1 VEIWQE
7 VGMRN
12 WFSKAVGSSGH
23 CDAVCEVL
31 ERTGNLET
39 SDPVDAIGALLAGLP
54 EQMRKHIYSCERCR
68 VFADDLLEARAMF
81 EERKFGAQPGP
92 YFLARVMASIEDR
105 EQQLERS
112 AQTWAAVPRLAS
124 RLAVLA
130 SLGLLLAAS
139 WVYQMPKNSGA
150 GMSSQQ
156 VSEALVDNGTSQDDL
171 LLSAGR

>member
-1 VEIWQE
+1 
-7 VGMRN
+7 MRN
-12 WFSKAVGSSGH
+12 WFRKAVGSSH
-23 CDAVCEVL
+23 DCDAVCEVL
-31 ERTGNLET
+31 ERKKNPET
-39 SDPVDAIGALLAGLP
+39 SDRVDAIGALLAGLP
-54 EQMRKHIYSCERCR
+54 EEMCKHIYSCETCR
-68 VFADDLLEARAMF
+68 VFADDLLEARGMF
-81 EERKFGAQPGP
+81 EGSKSDAQPGP
-92 YFLARVMASIEDR
+92 YFLIRVMASIADR
-105 EQQLERS
+105 EQQLDRS

-139 WVYQMPKNSGA
+139 WVYQMPRNSGA